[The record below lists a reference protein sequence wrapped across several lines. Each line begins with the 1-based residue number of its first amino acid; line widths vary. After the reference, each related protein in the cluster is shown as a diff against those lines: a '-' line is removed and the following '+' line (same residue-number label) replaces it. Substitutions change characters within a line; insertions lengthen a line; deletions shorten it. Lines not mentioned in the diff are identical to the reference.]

1 MNLQA
6 ALDWLIAQPTGALLV
21 AMFLLA
27 VAENVFP
34 PIPADTL
41 VAFGAFLAARKG
53 ESAWPPF
60 LVVWLGSV
68 GGAIGMYA
76 VGRHFGAAYVR
87 RRMHMRTLK
96 GKEGA
101 EQRLKRAYAR
111 WGWPALVLSRFVPGV
126 RAVMPPLAGA
136 LHVPFWGA
144 AMAIG
149 IASAVWYGIVAY
161 LATRVGR
168 SWESILETLGAV
180 GAGTAIGAGVL
191 LAVLAGMW
199 LVWRR
204 RRKDREGEAP
214 AS

>member
-27 VAENVFP
+27 VAENFFP

-60 LVVWLGSV
+60 LVIWLGSV
-68 GGAIGMYA
+68 GGAIGTYA
-76 VGRHFGAAYVR
+76 AGRRFGSAYMR
-87 RRMHMRTLK
+87 RRMHSQKT
-96 GKEGA
+96 GA
-101 EQRLKRAYAR
+101 EEKLRDAYLR
-111 WGWPALVLSRFVPGV
+111 FGWPALVLSRFVPGL
-126 RAVMPPLAGA
+126 RAVMPPMAGA
-136 LHVPFWGA
+136 LRLPFAGVTL
-144 AMAIG
+144 AIG

-168 SWESILETLGAV
+168 SWESILETLGAI
-180 GAGTAIGAGVL
+180 GTGTAIGAAVL
-191 LAVLAGMW
+191 LAVLVGGA
-199 LVWRR
+199 LIWRR
-204 RRKDREGEAP
+204 RRREAAAE
-214 AS
+214 

>member
-27 VAENVFP
+27 VAENFFP

-60 LVVWLGSV
+60 LVIWLGSV
-68 GGAIGMYA
+68 GGAIGTYTA
-76 VGRHFGAAYVR
+76 GRRFGAGYVR
-87 RRMHMRTLK
+87 RRMHL
-96 GKEGA
+96 EANGA
-101 EQRLKRAYAR
+101 EQRLRNAYVR
-111 WGWPALVLSRFVPGV
+111 FGWPALVLSRFVPGL
-126 RAVMPPLAGA
+126 RAVMPPVAGA
-136 LHVPFWGA
+136 LRLPFTGVA
-144 AMAIG
+144 LAIG
-149 IASAVWYGIVAY
+149 IASAVWYGIVAF

-168 SWESILETLGAV
+168 SWESILETLGAI
-180 GAGTAIGAGVL
+180 GTGTAIGAAVL
-191 LAVLAGMW
+191 LAVLIGGW

-204 RRKDREGEAP
+204 RRKA
-214 AS
+214 AAL